1 MAGVS
6 LPIRGQG
13 VGRHGARGMRA
24 GGCIAAILL
33 LPSAVVFRLGGEVW
47 PHRCAA
53 SWRRAE
59 ERFTG
64 DRVCG
69 TGMANHL
76 EGEMLNVIEFLER
89 LGADARLRH
98 ASRDD
103 LLLALSDTPIEQS
116 VREAFLAADAVRM
129 RAWVGEATCFGILM
143 PGREEEEESGE
154 EEDEEDVPPEEHIH
168 SLLHSGCCA
177 VAPQI

>member
-1 MAGVS
+1 
-6 LPIRGQG
+6 
-13 VGRHGARGMRA
+13 
-24 GGCIAAILL
+24 
-33 LPSAVVFRLGGEVW
+33 
-47 PHRCAA
+47 
-53 SWRRAE
+53 
-59 ERFTG
+59 
-64 DRVCG
+64 
-69 TGMANHL
+69 MANHL

-98 ASRDD
+98 ASRDA

-154 EEDEEDVPPEEHIH
+154 EDEEDVPPEEHIH